1 MIFDMKLRDLPY
13 NQLLN
18 GEKTVELR
26 LYDGKRKQIHVDDI
40 VRFTHIKRKECYI
53 YAKVVALHI
62 FPDFKSL
69 FLTELYEKC
78 GCAGY
83 TMEEAVEAYATQHP
97 DWDKVVLV
105 PVTTITDAN
114 KNIVSFRHDF
124 KLNSAK
130 LVGNKDKIDIKV
142 ITSKFNQ

>member
-1 MIFDMKLRDLPY
+1 MIFDMKLTDLPY

-18 GEKTVELR
+18 GEKTIELR

-53 YAKVVALHI
+53 YAKVIALHI

-83 TMEEAVEAYATQHP
+83 TMEEAVESMYTYYTQE
-97 DWDKVVLV
+97 DEKFYGVVGIEIEL
-105 PVTTITDAN
+105 IKAGDA
-114 KNIVSFRHDF
+114 
-124 KLNSAK
+124 
-130 LVGNKDKIDIKV
+130 
-142 ITSKFNQ
+142 